1 MPIMYNRGIR
11 NESPIKG
18 ELQMVEVIALVAG
31 YCVGQLIKMVFKGQ
45 F

>member
-1 MPIMYNRGIR
+1 M
-11 NESPIKG
+11 
-18 ELQMVEVIALVAG
+18 LEVIALVAG

>member
-1 MPIMYNRGIR
+1 MYNSNIR
-11 NESPIKG
+11 NKSPLLKG
-18 ELQMVEVIALVAG
+18 ELQMLEVIALVAG

>member
-1 MPIMYNRGIR
+1 MYNSNIR
-11 NESPIKG
+11 NESPFKG
-18 ELQMVEVIALVAG
+18 ELQMLEVIALVAG